1 VLQAPAPARA
11 STIVVVPQKAA
22 ACIPLAATLQEV
34 VVTIDAAMAAMHQD
48 VSIVVVEK
56 ELGAEGEVVGPCLFQ
71 GVLIQDRSSKERIVL
86 L

>member
-1 VLQAPAPARA
+1 M
-11 STIVVVPQKAA
+11 
-22 ACIPLAATLQEV
+22 
-34 VVTIDAAMAAMHQD
+34 VTIDAAMAAMHQD
-48 VSIVVVEK
+48 ASIVVVEK